1 MWVDDATRISP
12 ELYDQVPELAEG
24 AGHLR
29 TGGLSPEGRGRQG
42 SSEKEDEK
50 DARRTEAA
58 HGVPFR
64 KATPERAL
72 VPARAG
78 LTSHMVPRD
87 D

>member
-1 MWVDDATRISP
+1 MWVEDATGISP
-12 ELYDQVPELAEG
+12 ELYDEVPKLAEG
-24 AGHLR
+24 AGHLGS
-29 TGGLSPEGRGRQG
+29 GGLSPEGRSCQG
-42 SSEKEDEK
+42 CSEEEDEK

-64 KATPERAL
+64 KATPERAAMP
-72 VPARAG
+72 VRAG